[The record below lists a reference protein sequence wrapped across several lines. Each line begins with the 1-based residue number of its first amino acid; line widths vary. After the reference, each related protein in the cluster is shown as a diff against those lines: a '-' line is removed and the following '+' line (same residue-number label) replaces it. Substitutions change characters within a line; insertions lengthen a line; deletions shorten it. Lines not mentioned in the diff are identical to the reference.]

1 MDIDKIS
8 FTGSGA
14 TGRMIQNA
22 ATKSNMKIVTLELGG
37 KSPAIVFADTNMDAA
52 LQGYLFFRKFDATS
66 ADFV

>member
-14 TGRMIQNA
+14 TGRMIQDA
-22 ATKSNMKIVTLELGG
+22 TTKSNMKLFTLELGG
-37 KSPAIVFADTNMDAA
+37 KSPAIVFSDTNMDVA
-52 LQGYLFFRKFDATS
+52 LQGYLFFPKFDTTS